1 MLQLLC
7 LDQPLSFPPFLT
19 VTGHILLECSS
30 NVSCPTRLAN
40 AALTLQYTLRL
51 LLQDL
56 LRMRTQGGEN
66 SLHLSCA
73 AWILIRELDGSFGL
87 WLHVSFVWACVF
99 CSCLCVW
106 VSRLELGG
114 GYLSHSL
121 WLHFLPYFVNS
132 EQLNPEKIRQFWKT
146 VITYLF

>member
-7 LDQPLSFPPFLT
+7 LDQPVSFPPFLT
-19 VTGHILLECSS
+19 VTGHILLEHSS

-106 VSRLELGG
+106 VSQARIGW
-114 GYLSHSL
+114 
-121 WLHFLPYFVNS
+121 WLLISFLMTALLAIFC
-132 EQLNPEKIRQFWKT
+132 Q
-146 VITYLF
+146 